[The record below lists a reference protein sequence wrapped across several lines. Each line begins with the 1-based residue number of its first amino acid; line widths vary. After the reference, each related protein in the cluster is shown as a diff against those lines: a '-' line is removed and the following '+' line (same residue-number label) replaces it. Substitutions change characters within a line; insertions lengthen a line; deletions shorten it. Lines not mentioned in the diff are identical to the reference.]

1 MINKDFKTSAVI
13 TGEISIT
20 KFSGVV
26 GIPLGIKLTAI
37 SLLFS
42 LAAVIT
48 RKSFKIFSIKQ
59 KNTILF
65 LKAS

>member
-1 MINKDFKTSAVI
+1 M
-13 TGEISIT
+13 GEISIT

-59 KNTILF
+59 KNTL
-65 LKAS
+65 